1 VPAGNSSSVI
11 APVAFW
17 SASPAIS
24 SDRLLVAYDTLHVLT
39 GRVLLRLRR
48 VHHVLLHLVPAGD
61 QVHDDAEVRQHNDE
75 DDPQRLAPATD
86 VVATEDVAE
95 DDKSR

>member
-1 VPAGNSSSVI
+1 MPAWNSPSVM
-11 APVAFW
+11 APVAFRP
-17 SASPAIS
+17 ASPAIP
-24 SDRLLVAYDTLHVLT
+24 SDRLLVTTDALHALT

-61 QVHDDAEVRQHNDE
+61 QVHDDAEVRQHHDE

>member
-1 VPAGNSSSVI
+1 M
-11 APVAFW
+11 
-17 SASPAIS
+17 
-24 SDRLLVAYDTLHVLT
+24 VAYDTLHVLT
-39 GRVLLRLRR
+39 ARVLLRLRR

>member
-1 VPAGNSSSVI
+1 MPAWNSPSVM

-17 SASPAIS
+17 SASPAIP
-24 SDRLLVAYDTLHVLT
+24 SDGLLVANDTLHVLT

-61 QVHDDAEVRQHNDE
+61 QGHDDAEVRQHNDE

-95 DDKSR
+95 DDKNR